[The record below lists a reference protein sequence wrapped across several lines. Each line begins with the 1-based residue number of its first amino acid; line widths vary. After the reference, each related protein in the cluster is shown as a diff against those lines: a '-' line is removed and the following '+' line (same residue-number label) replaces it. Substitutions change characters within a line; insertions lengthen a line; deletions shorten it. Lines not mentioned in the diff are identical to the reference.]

1 MKKTINTMEE
11 LLKGLDL
18 KDENQI
24 DWFNVSRNRKLSEN
38 FIEGHKYD
46 VYWHWISKYQ
56 NLSEPFIEKH
66 ADKVDWHCISTYQKL
81 SEGFIEQHKN
91 DIDWE
96 MISEHQKL
104 SESFIEQHK
113 DEVNWYSISIHQK
126 LSEDFIEQ
134 HKNDVNW
141 CCISIYQKLSK
152 QFIEK
157 YKNKFNMDLVNDSW
171 NYKSTEFKK
180 QAVIDT
186 GLYDCYDDYFIAY
199 KGIRGDRYSNFN
211 FQYQYL
217 TNQTYE
223 TFADYSNDEDSFGFS
238 AWNYENAKNY
248 CNELVVKVKIY
259 YKDVARV
266 VHNGNK
272 IRACK
277 ITILD

>member
-1 MKKTINTMEE
+1 MKTINTMEE
-11 LLKGLDL
+11 LLEFLGLTN
-18 KDENQI
+18 ENQI
-24 DWFNVSRNRKLSEN
+24 DWIDVSRNRKLSKN
-38 FIEGHKYD
+38 FIEKHANQVDWFY
-46 VYWHWISKYQ
+46 ISMYQ
-56 NLSEPFIEKH
+56 KLSEPFIEKH
-66 ADKVDWHCISTYQKL
+66 ADKVDWSCISA
-81 SEGFIEQHKN
+81 N
-91 DIDWE
+91 
-96 MISEHQKL
+96 QKL

-113 DEVNWYSISIHQK
+113 DEVNWYSISIYQK
-126 LSEDFIEQ
+126 LSEGFIEK
-134 HKNDVNW
+134 HADKVNW
-141 CCISIYQKLSK
+141 SCISANQKLSEGFIEKHKDKVDWDWISKHQKLSK

-238 AWNYENAKNY
+238 AWNYENAKSY
-248 CNELVVKVKIY
+248 CDELVVKVKIY